1 MSPIERWL
9 VVGVLFL
16 VAWGGLSWLVGRWA
30 DNEAQ
35 QQRRTL
41 DRIMRASTPPQAPG
55 LRHSHRRVS

>member
-30 DNEAQ
+30 DREAEAQ
-35 QQRRTL
+35 RKTFDQ
-41 DRIMRASTPPQAPG
+41 IMRASTPPQASG
-55 LRHSHRRVS
+55 LKSDHRRVS